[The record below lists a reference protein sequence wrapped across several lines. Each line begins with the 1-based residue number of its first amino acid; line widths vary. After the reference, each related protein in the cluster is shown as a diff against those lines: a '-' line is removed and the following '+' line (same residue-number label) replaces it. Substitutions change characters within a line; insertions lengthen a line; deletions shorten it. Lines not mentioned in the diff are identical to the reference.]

1 MLLAAV
7 SQLLLECRSSD
18 RHLSVCRVACSNV
31 ARAQVLLVLSVP
43 SACQFAEKPAELR
56 LPLECISSAGYCW
69 GFNDS
74 GRLGDGTI
82 TQRREP
88 QTVIDAHLWRSISA
102 GGYHT
107 CGVTTSNTAYCWGLG
122 SYGQLGNRISAASST
137 PIQVSNPG

>member
-1 MLLAAV
+1 MLVNGSLNWNSLSGGNEHTCGV
-7 SQLLLECRSSD
+7 SS
-18 RHLSVCRVACSNV
+18 
-31 ARAQVLLVLSVP
+31 
-43 SACQFAEKPAELR
+43 
-56 LPLECISSAGYCW
+56 SSAGYCW

-82 TQRREP
+82 TQRWEP
-88 QTVIDAHLWRSISA
+88 QTIIDAHVWRSISA

-122 SYGQLGNRISAASST
+122 SYGELGNGISAASST